1 MRYGKK
7 KAAVSSPA
15 ADRVRGDER
24 DFRRAPEPSALRRGP
39 LHRRAPS
46 TADTTLGVGS
56 SDATRRGV
64 ATVMRAGLT
73 DTKTRRGQ
81 TQAGAG
87 VCG

>member
-39 LHRRAPS
+39 LYHGAS
-46 TADTTLGVGS
+46 SAADTTLGVGS
-56 SDATRRGV
+56 STTTRRGL
-64 ATVMRAGLT
+64 TTEMRA
-73 DTKTRRGQ
+73 
-81 TQAGAG
+81 
-87 VCG
+87 V